1 MSLWL
6 VLALGCA
13 KAPPA
18 PPEVVGPRPLTI
30 AHTNDVHG
38 HFEPEPADWDPARTP
53 VGGFVRLEQEVRA
66 LRAGRPAD
74 SVLVLDG
81 GDQLTGTPLTD
92 LEVDGSRGG
101 AMHALFG
108 AVGFDAWA
116 VGNHEFDKGLDNLAA
131 YTARHPSLPLSA
143 NVLAPG
149 GGPLLPKQELSHVF
163 VRNGLRVGV
172 IGLTTQG
179 LATLMGKADF
189 ARLQLRSEV
198 DAAREELAR
207 LEPITDLV
215 VVLSHIG
222 LENDL
227 ALAEQVPGIDLIVG
241 GHSHTRLPEA
251 KQVGSTWIVQAGS
264 YGRSLGVVDLTV
276 AADSITSFQ
285 YALRDL
291 TPATA
296 TVPPDPALSA
306 LVDSYRGKIEAEY
319 GEVLAQAPAE
329 LGRSYNH
336 ESALGRWIADA
347 LRDGTGADV
356 AFYNAGGLRA
366 DLGPGPVTKGS
377 LFNCFPFGN
386 QVMRFQ
392 LDGNALMGIV
402 IGNLAAEH
410 AEKRGYLSA
419 SGLSWTWRVRNGAP
433 EVVDVKVGG
442 QPLQLDRRYTV
453 VASSYV
459 TEQWQKHLGVA
470 PTAPEALGYTDYDA
484 AVAYARKAPVV
495 DPPARRGTRLAD

>member
-1 MSLWL
+1 MSLL
-6 VLALGCA
+6 VLLLACA
-13 KAPPA
+13 KTPPP

-74 SVLVLDG
+74 SVLVFDG

-131 YTARHPSLPLSA
+131 YTRTHPSLPLSA
-143 NVLAPG
+143 NLLAPA
-149 GGPLLPKQELSHVF
+149 GGPLLPQQELSHVF
-163 VRNGLRVGV
+163 VRNGVRVGV

-179 LATLMGKADF
+179 LRTLMGKKDY
-189 ARLQLRSEV
+189 ARLQLRGEV
-198 DAAREELAR
+198 EAARDEVAR
-207 LEPITDLV
+207 LDPITDLV

-222 LENDL
+222 LDNDL

-251 KQVGSTWIVQAGS
+251 KKVGSTWIVQAGS

-276 AADSITSFQ
+276 ADDAIATFQ
-285 YALRDL
+285 YTLRDL
-291 TPATA
+291 VLSTA
-296 TVPPDPALSA
+296 PVPPDPKLAA
-306 LVDSYRGKIEAEY
+306 LVDGYRTRIQAEY
-319 GEVLAQAPAE
+319 GEVVSQAPAL

-336 ESALGRWIADA
+336 ESALGRWISDA
-347 LRDGTGADV
+347 LLDGTGADV
-356 AFYNAGGLRA
+356 AFYNGGGLRA
-366 DLGPGPVTKGS
+366 DLGPGPITRGS

-386 QVMRFQ
+386 AVMQFQ
-392 LDGNALMGIV
+392 IDGNGLMGVV
-402 IGNLAAEH
+402 IGNLAADF
-410 AEKRGYLSA
+410 AESRGFLSTA
-419 SGLSWTWRVRNGAP
+419 GLTWTWRVRDGSP
-433 EVVDVKVGG
+433 EVVEVKVGG
-442 QPLQLDRRYTV
+442 APLELDRTYTA
-453 VASSYV
+453 VATSYV
-459 TEQWQKHLGVA
+459 TEQWQKHLGVE
-470 PTAPEALGYTDYDA
+470 PRALEPRGYTDFEA
-484 AVAYARKAPVV
+484 AVAYARKGQVV
-495 DPPARRGTRLAD
+495 DTSARRSVKVDR